1 VPAGRGA
8 AVGARKEFQMNAEIK
23 DEIISETTSGSADD
37 GNDNNNPKTGMT
49 YPPGRK
55 AKGNT
60 TTADSD
66 DPKYDKVGGNV
77 KVIPAPPQ
85 GATKDAA
92 RATSNSQVN
101 SKLVVTKADKVTF
114 NIHLE
119 VIQPKVTKN
128 AYLTV
133 RVRANVLDKHGVTM
147 KNSQITDTEL
157 KIDLDNNGK
166 PQVTPVDPSSGQPLD
181 TPEPLDANGDYKR
194 RLSGPGGGIDLAKD
208 DYQVE
213 LGLQIVGSASTSPG
227 GDLATIEHATAKIE
241 VR

>member
-1 VPAGRGA
+1 
-8 AVGARKEFQMNAEIK
+8 MNAEIK

-37 GNDNNNPKTGMT
+37 GNDKNNPKTGMT

-55 AKGNT
+55 AKDNT

-77 KVIPAPPQ
+77 TVIPTPPKA
-85 GATKDAA
+85 ATKDAA

-133 RVRANVLDKHGVTM
+133 RVRANVLDKNGATIPNAH
-147 KNSQITDTEL
+147 ITDSRFRRY
-157 KIDLDNNGK
+157 IAGRRFRNHRARYSQDRASVMFADL
-166 PQVTPVDPSSGQPLD
+166 
-181 TPEPLDANGDYKR
+181 
-194 RLSGPGGGIDLAKD
+194 
-208 DYQVE
+208 
-213 LGLQIVGSASTSPG
+213 
-227 GDLATIEHATAKIE
+227 
-241 VR
+241 